1 MGGIGYK
8 VERNKNRKQI
18 STKCLPPGIDTQPVY
33 FKNVPEKLN
42 DMKMI
47 DSFRT

>member
-18 STKCLPPGIDTQPVY
+18 STKFLLPGTDTEPV
-33 FKNVPEKLN
+33 
-42 DMKMI
+42 
-47 DSFRT
+47 